1 MSTRQREIVDFD
13 GLRTYFF
20 PNLALYALNNDEL
33 LTMRPE
39 KANPVAAYIFGG
51 SERRPTE
58 EEIMGMLVPDN
69 RDPET
74 ILTGMDAC
82 LVMGGRYLAQY
93 KKLAERL
100 STLKHSHDLY
110 DVINTENH
118 SALKQIGRKSRLQKG
133 ISPRILSIIVR
144 LMTVEKELFEEICV
158 LCTDSKLNLDFDAFV
173 LMKLMELG
181 DEENEELMDI
191 IKDNVINELM
201 DTKPV
206 LAELLR
212 NGPADEFTRLLSLPI
227 DSESAGKLV
236 DQIVKSG
243 IWNWDDECNPP
254 VPKSNYQLIFL
265 LIRCLTT
272 GDLHV
277 AKRILE
283 MIPVEAKKQIFP
295 GLQRILVEK
304 TLEFASCMIQMFL
317 SENTVSE
324 DWKMSESLLDSL
336 NCVWSRIAVT
346 QILDA
351 FRNSI
356 SSPQIFDK
364 FVPLN
369 PESSIYH
376 QDLVE
381 LVQNSLRFATWI
393 VKNYSN
399 LDDSKSIE
407 QDLHFLKKS
416 EISRYLETVKKA
428 LGHEDVEK
436 RDSESVETMDSGIQ
450 ATSSED
456 SVERGQQPAISRI
469 QTLWSSNSIKI
480 KPESLSWSEPS
491 EKNNEREENWL
502 EKNLEKALSPT
513 FFSEEKREDL
523 FVSKSLRI
531 QTTNHQN
538 IPIIPTKTERDFN
551 VEVLKVDNND
561 NSDMKLIKITRNHY
575 SRNSRQVSAQ
585 SSSSQVMSLRIGVNN
600 RYEKWAEPPDKLLF

>member
-20 PNLALYALNNDEL
+20 PNLALYAVNNDEL

-39 KANPVAAYIFGG
+39 KANPVASYIFGG

-69 RDPET
+69 CNPET

-118 SALKQIGRKSRLQKG
+118 SKLTLIGRKSRLQKG

-144 LMTVEKELFEEICV
+144 MMTAEIELFEEICE
-158 LCTDSKLNLDFDAFV
+158 LCSDSKLNLDFDAFV

-181 DEENEELMDI
+181 DEENEEEMDI

-236 DQIVKSG
+236 DQIVKTG

-283 MIPVEAKKQIFP
+283 MIPVEVKKQIFP

-304 TLEFASCMIQMFL
+304 TLEFASGMIQMFL

-324 DWKMSESLLDSL
+324 DWKMSESLLDSM

-393 VKNYSN
+393 AKNYSN

-428 LGHEDVEK
+428 LGHGDVEK

-450 ATSSED
+450 ATSSLSSED

-480 KPESLSWSEPS
+480 KPESLSWPDPS

-531 QTTNHQN
+531 QTSNLQN
-538 IPIIPTKTERDFN
+538 ILNIPTKTEPDFT
-551 VEVLKVDNND
+551 VQVLEDDND

-575 SRNSRQVSAQ
+575 SRSNRQVSAQ
-585 SSSSQVMSLRIGVNN
+585 SSSSQSMNWRQ
-600 RYEKWAEPPDKLLF
+600 